1 MATLCMVLNSD
12 CPFIRGL
19 GTELVK
25 RSEIL
30 ARDLGCEVAV
40 AIGQFF
46 FKNKNK
52 KHKRCLNDSN
62 LVPQP
67 DCVGITGS
75 KTAKFTPKFLE
86 N

>member
-40 AIGQFF
+40 AIGQVFSL
-46 FKNKNK
+46 K
-52 KHKRCLNDSN
+52 
-62 LVPQP
+62 
-67 DCVGITGS
+67 
-75 KTAKFTPKFLE
+75 
-86 N
+86 